1 MPRPIALVTGA
12 SAGIGQSFAEAL
24 AREGHDLIVVARR
37 RDRLQSL
44 AERLAAKHKSDVQ
57 VLVADLATDAG
68 IEAVAARA
76 ASTPL
81 DVVIN
86 NAGFGGY
93 RPFVEIDP
101 KVADDLIAVHIRAVV
116 RVTRAALSG
125 MVQRERGGIVNV
137 ASLLAFSGS
146 LPPGNFLPFRA
157 VYAGAKAFLVT
168 FTQALAGEL
177 STSPS
182 ASNVHVQVCLP
193 GLVKTEFHEV
203 QGFDT
208 SKMPPRMSPDD
219 VARASLVGLA
229 RGEVVC
235 VPALEDAAAL
245 HAVDEAQRAVF
256 PAARQP
262 GLATRYR

>member
-37 RDRLQSL
+37 GDRLLAL
-44 AERLAAKHKSDVQ
+44 AERLAAEHKSNVQ

-68 IEAVAARA
+68 IEAVASRA

-101 KVADDLIAVHIRAVV
+101 KVADDLVAVHIRAVV
-116 RVTRAALSG
+116 RVTRAALPG

-146 LPPGNFLPFRA
+146 LPPNIEIA
-157 VYAGAKAFLVT
+157 A
-168 FTQALAGEL
+168 
-177 STSPS
+177 
-182 ASNVHVQVCLP
+182 
-193 GLVKTEFHEV
+193 
-203 QGFDT
+203 
-208 SKMPPRMSPDD
+208 
-219 VARASLVGLA
+219 
-229 RGEVVC
+229 
-235 VPALEDAAAL
+235 EDCS
-245 HAVDEAQRAVF
+245 
-256 PAARQP
+256 PAAR
-262 GLATRYR
+262 TRSR